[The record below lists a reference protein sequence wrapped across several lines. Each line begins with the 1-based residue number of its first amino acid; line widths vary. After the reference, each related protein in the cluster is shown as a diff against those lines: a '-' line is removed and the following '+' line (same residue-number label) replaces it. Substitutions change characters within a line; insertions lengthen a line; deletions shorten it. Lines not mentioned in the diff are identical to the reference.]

1 MKATSRTAAVLA
13 CAGVVLVLSG
23 CTRTTDA
30 DRAPA
35 TAGPTATTTV
45 APADAART
53 AGRYTRS
60 GGAQEVYG
68 IQQDIGPGGVP
79 LLTVWTRDPDGS
91 AGTFDRLKV
100 SVTGFLEREE
110 GVRLNRGYLLDV
122 FGPDGSLQHRLDA
135 RL

>member
-1 MKATSRTAAVLA
+1 M
-13 CAGVVLVLSG
+13 LSG
-23 CTRTTDA
+23 CTGTTDP

-45 APADAART
+45 APTDAART

-68 IQQDIGPGGVP
+68 IQQGTGPGGVP

-100 SVTGFLEREE
+100 SVMGFLEREE
-110 GVRLNRGYLLDV
+110 GVLLNRGYLLDV